1 MVRGA
6 DIATLPIRAT
16 RARHRGA
23 HDAPM
28 PSTLRSYTVTLGQ
41 RITIEIEQPDGARA
55 VVVGTVDSV
64 PHSYWRGRVLK
75 LRIAD
80 ARAAALPPKVT
91 R

>member
-1 MVRGA
+1 
-6 DIATLPIRAT
+6 
-16 RARHRGA
+16 
-23 HDAPM
+23 M
-28 PSTLRSYTVTLGQ
+28 PSTLRSYTVEPGQ
-41 RITIEIEQPDGARA
+41 EITIEIEQSDGACA

-64 PHSYWRGRVLK
+64 PHSYSYWRGRVLK

>member
-6 DIATLPIRAT
+6 DIATLPIRTT
-16 RARHRGA
+16 RTRHRGA

-28 PSTLRSYTVTLGQ
+28 PSTLRSYTVTAGQ
-41 RITIEIEQPDGARA
+41 KITIEIEQPDRARA

-64 PHSYWRGRVLK
+64 PDSYWRGRVLK

-80 ARAAALPPKVT
+80 ERAAALPPKAT
-91 R
+91 G